1 MSLYDQKAVRL
12 QYHSEILLLRPCA
25 LRVRVILIIH
35 PGKARIILVTT
46 DLKLSALAV
55 YTRNKMV
62 LLNKHFKIDRKP
74 GGMRVF
80 FKIQWG
86 KPLSF
91 RDKMVLEQGL
101 TGGFREMTHNVKN
114 LSCNTRYVVS
124 RASPGAGP

>member
-1 MSLYDQKAVRL
+1 MKFNTGLSTVKYVRADAWI
-12 QYHSEILLLRPCA
+12 EIRASYPVEPTGYRP
-25 LRVRVILIIH
+25 VFMYI
-35 PGKARIILVTT
+35 
-46 DLKLSALAV
+46 

-91 RDKMVLEQGL
+91 RYNMDISLEIIFIECG
-101 TGGFREMTHNVKN
+101 
-114 LSCNTRYVVS
+114 
-124 RASPGAGP
+124 